1 MIDSTLIAEI
11 TETVRTAAKVPAQ
24 VLISAESRLV
34 DDLAI
39 DSLDLVGV
47 FLAIQDRFDVLIED
61 DDVPNLPRVVD
72 LAEFVARRRGGSIAA

>member
-11 TETVRTAAKVPAQ
+11 AETVRTAAKVPAQ
-24 VLISAESRLV
+24 VLIAAESRLV

-47 FLAIQDRFDVLIED
+47 FLAIQDRFDVLIDD
-61 DDVPNLPRVVD
+61 DDVPNLSRVAD
-72 LAEFVARRRGGSIAA
+72 LAEYVARRRGGSIAA